1 LDFTDETLTTVLLVS
16 DFVLFRQA
24 LTIAIAQ
31 EEGCL
36 LVSEAADVDDA
47 IRLVTSRK
55 PDIVLLH
62 LPAPV
67 SPSMQRLKRIL
78 EVDPDLAVIV
88 LFDGVDDTLAKAAL
102 MAGAAGCLDS
112 SVDVA
117 HLIQGLHAAA
127 NGELALS
134 KSIARLMAVMLGR
147 ANGNSD
153 SRNVVVT
160 PTPRELRVLELVS
173 LGMTNRA
180 IAKRLLLSES
190 TVRAHVRSVSQKL
203 GSQNRVQAVARAM
216 SLGMIG
222 SHVDGE
228 DRLALVD

>member
-1 LDFTDETLTTVLLVS
+1 MDFTDDTLTTVLLVS

-24 LTIAIAQ
+24 LAIAIAQ
-31 EEGCL
+31 EESCIL
-36 LVSEAADVDDA
+36 ISEAADMDDA
-47 IRLVTSRK
+47 LRLIGTRK

-62 LPAPV
+62 LSGSAPQG
-67 SPSMQRLKRIL
+67 MQRLKRIL
-78 EVDPDLAVIV
+78 EADPDIAVIV
-88 LFDGVDDTLAKAAL
+88 LFDGIDDSLTRAAL
-102 MAGAAGCLDS
+102 LGGAAGCLDC
-112 SVDVA
+112 SVDVS

-134 KSIARLMAVMLGR
+134 KGIARLMAVMLGR
-147 ANGNSD
+147 ANGSGD
-153 SRNVVVT
+153 GRGVLGS

-190 TVRAHVRSVSQKL
+190 TVRAHVRAVSQKL

-222 SHVDGE
+222 SHVESD
-228 DRLALVD
+228 DHLALVD

>member
-1 LDFTDETLTTVLLVS
+1 MDITDDTLTTVLLVS
-16 DFVLFRQA
+16 DFVLFRQTLA
-24 LTIAIAQ
+24 IAIAQ
-31 EEGCL
+31 EESCL
-36 LVSEAADVDDA
+36 LISEAADMDDA
-47 IRLVTSRK
+47 MRLIGSRK

-62 LPAPV
+62 HGGPASSGV
-67 SPSMQRLKRIL
+67 QRLKRIL
-78 EVDPDLAVIV
+78 EADPDIAVIV
-88 LFDGVDDTLAKAAL
+88 LFDAIDDSLTKAAL
-102 MAGAAGCLDS
+102 MAGAAGCLDC
-112 SVDVA
+112 SVDVT

-134 KSIARLMAVMLGR
+134 KGIARLMAVMLGR
-147 ANGNSD
+147 ANGTD
-153 SRNVVVT
+153 ARGILGT

-190 TVRAHVRSVSQKL
+190 TVRAHVRAVSQKL

-222 SHVDGE
+222 SHVETD
-228 DRLALVD
+228 DQLALVD

>member
-1 LDFTDETLTTVLLVS
+1 VDFTDDTLTTVLLVS

-24 LTIAIAQ
+24 LAIAIAQ
-31 EEGCL
+31 EESCL
-36 LVSEAADVDDA
+36 LVSEAADMDDA
-47 IRLVTSRK
+47 LRLIGSRK

-62 LPAPV
+62 LSVPA
-67 SPSMQRLKRIL
+67 SPNMRRLKRIL
-78 EVDPDLAVIV
+78 EFDPDIAVIV
-88 LFDGVDDTLAKAAL
+88 LFDGIDDNLTRAAL
-102 MAGAAGCLDS
+102 LAGAAGCLDS

-134 KSIARLMAVMLGR
+134 KGIARLMAVMLGR
-147 ANGNSD
+147 TNGSND
-153 SRNVVVT
+153 GRTTVVT

-216 SLGMIG
+216 SMGMIG
-222 SHVDGE
+222 SHVEGD
-228 DRLALVD
+228 DHLALVE